1 MPHAKRLPQ
10 GFCLL
15 LLFVAIY
22 VPIFS
27 EILDVVAPTREGWM
41 LILVLS
47 LFPLAAGRIFKRFMK
62 I

>member
-1 MPHAKRLPQ
+1 
-10 GFCLL
+10 LL